1 MHRHDVTPDHVAT
14 ETDRLLAT
22 VDRLSDADLAGP
34 SLCEGWSR
42 GHVLAHLA
50 RNADALTRVVSVAT
64 TGVADT
70 MYDSPEAR
78 DADIDAGAGRPVAA
92 QADDLRASAAR
103 LADALGQLTP
113 EHGGVHVHRTPG
125 GQQIPVGAVPYL
137 RLREL
142 VFHHTDLDSGFGF
155 ADAPAD
161 VVGLLLD
168 DAVARLAAPDRPAG
182 TDGPGAP
189 DVTLVTDE
197 GDEHVLGSGTTRV
210 SGPRAGVLLWL
221 ARGRTDGVTVEGPLP
236 TLPFGG

>member
-1 MHRHDVTPDHVAT
+1 MHRRDVTPRHVAT

-64 TGVADT
+64 TGVPDT
-70 MYDSPEAR
+70 MYDSTEAR
-78 DADIDAGAGRPVAA
+78 DADIEAGAGRSLRA
-92 QADDLRASAAR
+92 QAEDLRASSAR
-103 LADALGQLTP
+103 LAAELDRLAP
-113 EHGGVHVHRTPG
+113 DHGGIRVHRTPDG
-125 GQQIPVGAVPYL
+125 PEIAVGAVPYL

-142 VFHHTDLDSGFGF
+142 VFHHVDLDAGFRF

-161 VVGLLLD
+161 VVELLLA
-168 DAVARLAAPDRPAG
+168 DAVERLAGED
-182 TDGPGAP
+182 AP
-189 DVTLVTDE
+189 DVRLRTDE
-197 GDEHVLGSGTTRV
+197 GDEHVLGAGTTRV

-221 ARGRTDGVTVEGPLP
+221 ARGRTDGVVVDGPLP

>member
-1 MHRHDVTPDHVAT
+1 MHRRDVTPQHVAT

-22 VDRLSDADLAGP
+22 VGRLSDADLADP
-34 SLCEGWSR
+34 SLCEGWTR

-50 RNADALTRVVSVAT
+50 RNADALVRVASVAT

-78 DADIDAGAGRPVAA
+78 DADIAAGAGRPVAA

-103 LADALGQLTP
+103 LAAVLGQLTP
-113 EHGGVHVHRTPG
+113 EHGGVRVHRTPG
-125 GQQIPVGAVPYL
+125 GPEIPVGAVAYL

-142 VFHHTDLDSGFGF
+142 VFHHVDLDAGFGF
-155 ADAPAD
+155 ADAPPE
-161 VVGLLLD
+161 VVALLLD
-168 DAVARLAAPDRPAG
+168 DAVARLTDAPGGAA
-182 TDGPGAP
+182 AP
-189 DVTLVTDE
+189 DVTVVTDE
-197 GDEHVLGSGTTRV
+197 GDEHVLGSGATRV

-221 ARGRTDGVTVEGPLP
+221 ARGRTDGVTVDGPLP

>member
-1 MHRHDVTPDHVAT
+1 MHRRDVTPAHVAA

-22 VDRLSDADLAGP
+22 VDGLSAADLAGP

-50 RNADALTRVVSVAT
+50 RNADALTRVASVAT

-70 MYDSPEAR
+70 MYDSPGAR

-103 LADALGQLTP
+103 LAEALGQLTP
-113 EHGGVHVHRTPG
+113 EHGGVRVHRTPG
-125 GQQIPVGAVPYL
+125 GPQIAVGAVPYL

-142 VFHHTDLDSGFGF
+142 VFHHVDLDAGFGF
-155 ADAPAD
+155 ADAPPD

-168 DAVARLAAPDRPAG
+168 DAVARLTEAPDAPA
-182 TDGPGAP
+182 AP

-197 GDEHVLGSGTTRV
+197 GDEHVLGSGATRV

-221 ARGRTDGVTVEGPLP
+221 ARGRTDGVTVDGVLP